1 MSHRAPA
8 APLVSVIVPC
18 RNERDHI
25 DGCIDSILANDYP
38 RDRIEIIVVDGESD
52 DGTREILATRAKME
66 PALRSLPNPAR
77 TTPAA
82 LNIGIRASCGQVI
95 VRMDV
100 HCRYPV
106 HYIRTLVGWLERSGA
121 DNVGGACRTLPA
133 NGTPT
138 ARAIAIALSHPLGV
152 GNALFRV
159 GVSEPRWV
167 DTVPFG
173 CYRRQVFDRIGFF
186 DEELVRNQ
194 DDEFNHRLIGH
205 GGRILIVPDVT
216 SDYFARASL
225 GKLALMYYQYGYFKP
240 LVARK
245 LGRVATLRQL
255 APPAFVLFLA
265 LAIPT
270 APLSRVVGVLLA
282 AVAALYLGGIL
293 ATSLRLAVREGA
305 SVIAPLVAAFPIMHL
320 AYGTGFLRGALDL
333 ARRSHAATRAGAPI
347 PVSR

>member
-1 MSHRAPA
+1 MSDRAA
-8 APLVSVIVPC
+8 TPLVSVVVPC

-25 DGCIDSILANDYP
+25 GGCIDSILANDYP
-38 RDRIEIIVVDGESD
+38 RDRLEIIIVDGESD
-52 DGTREILATRAKME
+52 DGTREILAARSCAV
-66 PALRSLPNPAR
+66 PALRWLPNPAR

-82 LNIGIRASCGQVI
+82 LNIGIRASSGSVI

-100 HCRYPV
+100 HCRYPA

-133 NGTPT
+133 NDTPT
-138 ARAIAIALSHPLGV
+138 ARAIAVALSHPLGV

-173 CYRRQVFDRIGFF
+173 CYRREVFERIGLF

-194 DDEFNHRLIGH
+194 DDELNHRLIGH

-255 APPAFVLFLA
+255 APPALVLSLA
-265 LAIPT
+265 L
-270 APLSRVVGVLLA
+270 GLLA
-282 AVAALYLGGIL
+282 APFSRVAATVLMGAVALYLAVIL
-293 ATSLRLAVREGA
+293 AASLRVALRSGV
-305 SVIAPLVAAFPIMHL
+305 SLLAPLVAAFPIMHF
-320 AYGTGFLRGALDL
+320 AYGAGFLRGALDL
-333 ARRSHAATRAGAPI
+333 ARRSHAARRADAPI

>member
-1 MSHRAPA
+1 MSGRSGAPS
-8 APLVSVIVPC
+8 VSVIVPC

-25 DGCIDSILANDYP
+25 RGCIDSILATDYP
-38 RDRIEIIVVDGESD
+38 RERLEIVVVDGESD
-52 DGTREILATRAKME
+52 DGTREILEARARDE
-66 PALRSLPNPAR
+66 PALRWLSNPAR

-82 LNIGIRASCGQVI
+82 LNIGIRASSGRIV

-100 HCRYPV
+100 HCRYPA
-106 HYIRTLVGWLERSGA
+106 HYIPRLVEWLESSGA

-133 NGTPT
+133 SETPT

-152 GNALFRV
+152 GNAHFRV

-173 CYRRQVFDRIGFF
+173 CYRRDVFERIGLF

-205 GGRILIVPDVT
+205 GGRILIVPDVV

-255 APPAFVLFLA
+255 APPAFVLLVA
-265 LAIPT
+265 L
-270 APLSRVVGVLLA
+270 GLLA
-282 AVAALYLGGIL
+282 APFSGVAALLLAGVVALYLAVIL
-293 ATSLRLAVREGA
+293 ATSVRVVLRS
-305 SVIAPLVAAFPIMHL
+305 SVSLVPPLVAAFPIMHF
-320 AYGTGFLRGALDL
+320 AYGVGFLRGALDL
-333 ARRSHAATRAGAPI
+333 ARRAHAATRADAPI

>member
-1 MSHRAPA
+1 MSDPVAT
-8 APLVSVIVPC
+8 PLVSVIVPC

-25 DGCIDSILANDYP
+25 DGCIDSILANDHP
-38 RDRIEIIVVDGESD
+38 REHLELIVVDGESD
-52 DGTREILATRAKME
+52 DGTREILAARARAE
-66 PALRSLPNPAR
+66 PALRWLPNPAR

-82 LNIGIRASCGQVI
+82 LNIGIRASSGRVI

-100 HCRYPV
+100 HCRYPA
-106 HYIRTLVGWLERSGA
+106 HYIRTLVAWLDRSGA

-133 NGTPT
+133 NDTPA
-138 ARAIAIALSHPLGV
+138 ARAVAVALSHPLGV

-173 CYRRQVFDRIGFF
+173 CYRREVFERIGLF

-194 DDEFNHRLIGH
+194 DDEFNHRLLGH
-205 GGRILIVPDVT
+205 GGRILIVPDVI

-255 APPAFVLFLA
+255 APPAFVLFLV
-265 LAIPT
+265 LA
-270 APLSRVVGVLLA
+270 LLA
-282 AVAALYLGGIL
+282 APFGRMAAIPLVGVAALYLGVVFAAALRVVLRSGP
-293 ATSLRLAVREGA
+293 SLL
-305 SVIAPLVAAFPIMHL
+305 APLVAAFPVMHL
-320 AYGTGFLRGALDL
+320 AYGAGFLRGSLDL
-333 ARRSHAATRAGAPI
+333 ARRTHAATRPDAAI